1 MTLNIRI
8 PENINDTKPKI
19 SVIGIGGAGGNAVNT
34 MINEKIEN
42 IDFIVANTDG
52 QALSRSLTS
61 RQIQLGKNITLGLG
75 AGSDAETGRKAA
87 DESIEEIIAELS
99 DVNMLFITTGMGGGT
114 GSGAAPVIAK
124 AARDKGILTVAVVT
138 KPFDFEGKK
147 RMDVA
152 EKSLSLLKE
161 HVDTLIVIPNQNLFK
176 IANEKTTFSEAFKM
190 ADDVLYQGICGIT
203 NLITSPGM
211 INLDFADIKTIMGN
225 MGKAM
230 MGTGESS
237 GENRAKNA
245 AQAALNNPLLDNTNI
260 KGAKSILLNIQG
272 GPDMALFEVDEAAS
286 KIRNEV
292 DENANIIFGSSID
305 NNLDGIIKVSVV
317 ATGIN
322 NGEVT
327 DYLSN
332 EIKEDKN
339 LSENINFNT
348 DLENYEAN
356 SEKIIVDSHTEIEDD
371 DHVNQIDLETEI
383 NKLEIDQE
391 NGHIDGEQLSNSE
404 IKKHEL
410 ETIFEK
416 KPNNQYTSS
425 NSKPQSLFNR
435 VSSFFGNNKTDEI
448 KLDPNLNKENS
459 LSLNEKFNEVKRV
472 SENILNDKKLKNEKI
487 DEINFDLNDKNLT
500 THNKPSNF
508 DLFNAEEQSEDIN
521 HQIDLTKIEQE
532 NKEFD
537 EKVLEIPAFLRRQAN

>member
-1 MTLNIRI
+1 MTLNITI
-8 PENINDTKPKI
+8 PENINDTRPKI

-34 MINEKIEN
+34 MISEKIEN

-61 RQIQLGKNITLGLG
+61 KQIQLGKSTTLGLG

-87 DESIEEIIAELS
+87 EESIEEIIAELS

-124 AARDKGILTVAVVT
+124 AAREKGILTVAVVT

-152 EKSLSLLKE
+152 ETSLCLLKE
-161 HVDTLIVIPNQNLFK
+161 NVDTLIIIPNQNLFK

-203 NLITSPGM
+203 DLITNPGM
-211 INLDFADIKTIMGN
+211 INLDFADIKTVMAN
-225 MGKAM
+225 MGSAM

-237 GENRAKNA
+237 GENRAKDA
-245 AQAALNNPLLDNTNI
+245 AQAALNNPLLDDTNI

-305 NNLDGIIKVSVV
+305 NNLEGIIKVSVV
-317 ATGIN
+317 ATGISRN
-322 NGEVT
+322 QNQDILDNKIDCEQPN
-327 DYLSN
+327 SKN
-332 EIKEDKN
+332 EN
-339 LSENINFNT
+339 LNLT
-348 DLENYEAN
+348 TENYEDKVEKN
-356 SEKIIVDSHTEIEDD
+356 SIDNQLEILEKRDVD
-371 DHVNQIDLETEI
+371 QIDIESEI
-383 NKLEIDQE
+383 NRLDIKEENDFNKEENVSDVKID
-391 NGHIDGEQLSNSE
+391 SE
-404 IKKHEL
+404 EL
-410 ETIFEK
+410 KSIFEK
-416 KPNNQYTSS
+416 KPDNQFTKL
-425 NSKPQSLFNR
+425 KPQSFLNR
-435 VSSFFGNNKTDEI
+435 VSSFFGKDKPSEV
-448 KLDPNLNKENS
+448 KLDPNLKLQNNIIKEKEFDTTNKK
-459 LSLNEKFNEVKRV
+459 LNFDQ
-472 SENILNDKKLKNEKI
+472 NDKKTQKDQINEI
-487 DEINFDLNDKNLT
+487 HSNLNQNVESENVT
-500 THNKPSNF
+500 NNF
-508 DLFNAEEQSEDIN
+508 DLFNNEYQSTN
-521 HQIDLTKIEQE
+521 NTHQIDLTEIEQE
-532 NKEFD
+532 NKDID

>member
-1 MTLNIRI
+1 MTLNITI

-34 MINEKIEN
+34 MISEKIEN

-61 RQIQLGKNITLGLG
+61 RQIQLGKSITLGLG
-75 AGSDAETGRKAA
+75 AGSNAETGRKAA
-87 DESIEEIIAELS
+87 EESIEEITAELS

-124 AARDKGILTVAVVT
+124 AAREKGILTVAVVT

-152 EKSLSLLKE
+152 ETSLCLLKE
-161 HVDTLIVIPNQNLFK
+161 NVDTLIIIPNQNLFK

-203 NLITSPGM
+203 NLITNPGM
-211 INLDFADIKTIMGN
+211 INLDFADIKTVMAN
-225 MGKAM
+225 MGSAM

-237 GENRAKNA
+237 GENRAKDA
-245 AQAALNNPLLDNTNI
+245 AQAALNNPLLDDTNI

-305 NNLDGIIKVSVV
+305 NSLEGIIKVSIV

-322 NGEVT
+322 R
-327 DYLSN
+327 N
-332 EIKEDKN
+332 ENQNYYENKIEKDQLISK
-339 LSENINFNT
+339 SENLG
-348 DLENYEAN
+348 LETEN
-356 SEKIIVDSHTEIEDD
+356 SEYKTEKVFVG
-371 DHVNQIDLETEI
+371 DHLEVLEKSSIDQIDLVSEI
-383 NKLEIDQE
+383 NRLDIKQE
-391 NGHIDGEQLSNSE
+391 NQPDVNEDTPSFNINNE
-404 IKKHEL
+404 EL
-410 ETIFEK
+410 KSIFDN
-416 KPNNQYTSS
+416 KPVNQFTE
-425 NSKPQSLFNR
+425 SKPQSLLNR
-435 VSSFFGNNKTDEI
+435 VSSFFVKDKVNEI
-448 KLDPNLNKENS
+448 KLDPNLNLQKDEIVKKEFEKTDVISNS
-459 LSLNEKFNEVKRV
+459 NQKDQNLQNKHK
-472 SENILNDKKLKNEKI
+472 
-487 DEINFDLNDKNLT
+487 DEINFDLNKNDVVT
-500 THNKPSNF
+500 ENKNNNF
-508 DLFNAEEQSEDIN
+508 DLFQNEDQTTIDK
-521 HQIDLTKIEQE
+521 HQIDLTEIERE
-532 NKEFD
+532 DEDID